1 MSAEGAVLERKLSS
15 RRVGRSPL
23 PELELIGENFGRVLE
38 DHLRPIL
45 KATVGALILDCEVT
59 KLADVLDRIPVP
71 SMLGLIESDSTDRMG
86 LVNLGSDLVYHIVD
100 MRMGGD
106 GAQAPQPTTR
116 SFSAIDAQLCMDV
129 FDAILVSFSKAIEE
143 SLGVPFDTV
152 FRIAGHKQDINTVRI
167 APKSADVML
176 ISASLDIGEAARSGD
191 FELIMPLSI
200 LDVVRAS
207 IMQSSV
213 TELVSPNDLWLLQ
226 MRQCAAE
233 AEVPLHGV
241 LHRVT
246 MPLNHIE
253 NLSVGE
259 VLPVPRTA
267 LTQVELTQAI
277 GTEHE
282 SGLATGRLG
291 SFDGEKVLKLTDAPP
306 DEVKDS
312 LEKLIY
318 PKPGAAAQPAS
329 SEPPE

>member
-1 MSAEGAVLERKLSS
+1 MSTEGAVLERKLSS

-38 DHLRPIL
+38 EHLRLIL

-71 SMLGLIESDSTDRMG
+71 SMLGLIESESTDRMG

-129 FDAILVSFSKAIEE
+129 FDAILISFSKAIEE
-143 SLGVPFDTV
+143 SLGVPLEAV
-152 FRIAGHKQDINTVRI
+152 FSIAGHKQDINTVRI

-200 LDVVRAS
+200 LDVVRAQ
-207 IMQSSV
+207 ILQSDV
-213 TELVSPNDLWLLQ
+213 NDLVAPNDLWLLQ

-241 LHRVT
+241 LHRFKL
-246 MPLNHIE
+246 PLTRIE
-253 NLSVGE
+253 ELSVGE
-259 VLPVPRTA
+259 FLEIPRSV
-267 LTQVELTQAI
+267 LTQVELTQAV
-277 GTEHE
+277 GTEYE
-282 SGLATGRLG
+282 VPLASGRLG
-291 SFDGEKVLKLTDAPP
+291 TYEGEKVLKLTEPP
-306 DEVKDS
+306 TDVVKGS
-312 LEKLIY
+312 LTKLIY
-318 PKPGAAAQPAS
+318 PS
-329 SEPPE
+329 SE